1 MKFEYNVHMQIIDQT
16 IQNVF
21 QTKQYSLTK
30 LDKGISNHNYL
41 LCVNQKK
48 YIVRAPKSEHSALHL
63 QFEKEKEVLLHV
75 KNLDVE
81 TLYFDTINGIKI
93 TNFVPHISEFHETA
107 DPKKYA
113 KAALLL
119 KKLHTKNVEVSFFFD
134 PFFKLEQYKNA
145 IKSPIIHF
153 DQEEKILNAVKEIYI
168 PDTLCHNDVVQGN
181 ILFSPQREYLIDWE
195 YGAMNDRRFD
205 IASFFSENQIMDP
218 KSRNQF
224 YEAYHLPISN
234 TEVCLFEAMADILW
248 GYWGNMLYEKRK
260 ELIYKQIA
268 TEKME
273 HYHHFSLHSLSSFI
287 HTL

>member
-48 YIVRAPKSEHSALHL
+48 YIVRSPKSEHSALHL

-75 KNLDVE
+75 KDLDVE

-93 TNFVPHISEFHETA
+93 TNYVPHVSEFHETV

-113 KAALLL
+113 KTALLL
-119 KKLHTKNVEVSFFFD
+119 KKLHTKKVEVSFFFD

-145 IKSPIIHF
+145 IKFPIIRIGRAH
-153 DQEEKILNAVKEIYI
+153 V
-168 PDTLCHNDVVQGN
+168 
-181 ILFSPQREYLIDWE
+181 
-195 YGAMNDRRFD
+195 
-205 IASFFSENQIMDP
+205 
-218 KSRNQF
+218 
-224 YEAYHLPISN
+224 
-234 TEVCLFEAMADILW
+234 
-248 GYWGNMLYEKRK
+248 
-260 ELIYKQIA
+260 
-268 TEKME
+268 
-273 HYHHFSLHSLSSFI
+273 
-287 HTL
+287 

>member
-1 MKFEYNVHMQIIDQT
+1 MQIIDQT

-21 QTKQYSLTK
+21 QTTQYSLTK

-75 KNLDVE
+75 KDLDVE

-93 TNFVPHISEFHETA
+93 TNYVPHVSEFHETV

-113 KAALLL
+113 KTALLL
-119 KKLHTKNVEVSFFFD
+119 KKLHTKKVEVSFSFD

-145 IKSPIIHF
+145 IKFPIIHF

-168 PDTLCHNDVVQGN
+168 PDTL
-181 ILFSPQREYLIDWE
+181 
-195 YGAMNDRRFD
+195 
-205 IASFFSENQIMDP
+205 
-218 KSRNQF
+218 
-224 YEAYHLPISN
+224 
-234 TEVCLFEAMADILW
+234 
-248 GYWGNMLYEKRK
+248 
-260 ELIYKQIA
+260 
-268 TEKME
+268 
-273 HYHHFSLHSLSSFI
+273 
-287 HTL
+287 